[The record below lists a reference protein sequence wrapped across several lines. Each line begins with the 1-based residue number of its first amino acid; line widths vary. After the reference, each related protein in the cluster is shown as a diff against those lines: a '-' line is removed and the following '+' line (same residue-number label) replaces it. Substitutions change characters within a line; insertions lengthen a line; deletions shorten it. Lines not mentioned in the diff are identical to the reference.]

1 MGFKSRITGLA
12 GHGWDAV
19 VLEPWS
25 DIYLFRFVDVGD
37 SDIVLVDSGGD
48 FGLVF
53 FLHCGKCFLSLFLGW

>member
-53 FLHCGKCFLSLFLGW
+53 FFCIVESVFFLCF